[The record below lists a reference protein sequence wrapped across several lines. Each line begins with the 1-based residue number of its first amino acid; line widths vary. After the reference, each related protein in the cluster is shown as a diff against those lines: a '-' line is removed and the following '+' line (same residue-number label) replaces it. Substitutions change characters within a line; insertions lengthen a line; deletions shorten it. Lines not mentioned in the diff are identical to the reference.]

1 MSGSPFPTTAAIAD
15 QENLAAAGFAVAEL
29 RHDAAHDIRAT
40 CIGCG
45 YTDSYPATQGRHWL
59 RIDTKRSVGV
69 CSDCP
74 PYTAPWNDAHAFGP
88 PHFDLVAHLCRQ
100 REFSLRTFG
109 PGTRSGAVI
118 KHIRKELIEIEAA
131 PGDLMEW
138 IDVAMLAL
146 DGAWRAGHSPEAI
159 ALALA
164 TKLTRNE
171 RRQWPDWRT
180 VGEGEPIEHVRD
192 GAAAGKHKVFARL
205 IQSPDVGQ
213 VVVMRETGEDGPEI
227 NHYFRPEF
235 GGVGVCKVGVSGFH
249 DNETGDRA
257 CDTAFA
263 EMSDAEIVGAVR
275 ETINNLQDM
284 LDVDAPPL

>member
-1 MSGSPFPTTAAIAD
+1 MT
-15 QENLAAAGFAVAEL
+15 
-29 RHDAAHDIRAT
+29 AT

-45 YTDSYPATQGRHWL
+45 AEDADIDGAGGHWL
-59 RIDTKRSVGV
+59 RVDHVKAVGV
-69 CSDCP
+69 CSACP
-74 PYTAPWNDAHAFGP
+74 EFMMPWDDAHGFGP
-88 PHFDLVAHLCRQ
+88 PHLDLVAHLFRQ
-100 REFSLRTFG
+100 RAFSLRTFG
-109 PGTRSGAVI
+109 PGPRPGMNVA
-118 KHIRKELIEIEAA
+118 HIRKELIEIEGN

-138 IDVAMLAL
+138 IDVALLAF
-146 DGAWRAGHSPEAI
+146 DGALRAGHEPAAI

-171 RRQWPDWRT
+171 LRTWPDWRT
-180 VGEGEPIEHVRD
+180 AEPGKPIEHVRET
-192 GAAAGKHKVFARL
+192 AAAGNHKVFARL

-249 DNETGDRA
+249 DDEDGDRV

-275 ETINNLQDM
+275 ETINNLRGM
-284 LDVDAPPL
+284 LDAEAPPL